1 MILDI
6 IPIFLA
12 GVLIGIAISMLV
24 FHISQD

>member
-6 IPIFLA
+6 IPIFLT